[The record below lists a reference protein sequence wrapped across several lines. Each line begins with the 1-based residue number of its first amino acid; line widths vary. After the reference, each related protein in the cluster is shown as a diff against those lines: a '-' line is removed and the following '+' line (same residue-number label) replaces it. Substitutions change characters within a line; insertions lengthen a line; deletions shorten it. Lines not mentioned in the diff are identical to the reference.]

1 MTAAPTS
8 HLPEPF
14 DTRVVIPDIDA
25 VPHGDPE
32 AVRLVF
38 GGDAFGTGWRTDL
51 FVAPGAAN
59 RLEDSLPRRIRAWL
73 DLIDRQMSPYRVDSD
88 LTRFNESPAGT
99 FVPLPQVMMQVLRHA
114 IDMAHL
120 TGGAFDPGLL
130 AAVELWGFGPRIV
143 PQGLPQQ
150 ADIEALKG
158 DAHSW
163 RRLDWRP
170 DGLVRPAGF
179 RLDLN
184 AIAKGY
190 AVDGLCQM
198 LQFEQGVSAALVEIG
213 GELRGFGARPDDL
226 PWWVEIEAVDTD
238 APRTVVAISGRAVAT
253 SGDLRRSFEHEGLI
267 LSHTIDA
274 RTACPARPE
283 VASATVIDAQAWR
296 ADALATALIV
306 MGEAEARAFAKRHG
320 IGCLLRVRDSGG
332 IREVLSPVLESWV

>member
-14 DTRVVIPDIDA
+14 DTRVIIPDIDA
-25 VPHGDPE
+25 VPHGDPDG
-32 AVRLVF
+32 VRLVF

-51 FVAPGAAN
+51 YVAADAAN

-73 DLIDRQMSPYRVDSD
+73 DLIDRQMSPYRPDSD
-88 LTRFNESPAGT
+88 LTRFNEAPADT
-99 FVPLPQVMMQVLRHA
+99 FVPLPQVLMQVLRHA
-114 IDMAHL
+114 IDMAGL

-143 PQGLPQQ
+143 PEGLPQQ

-198 LQFEQGVSAALVEIG
+198 LQFEAGVSAALVEIG
-213 GELRGFGARPDDL
+213 GELRGFGARPDGL
-226 PWWVEIEAVDTD
+226 PWWVEIETVDSQ
-238 APRTVVAISGRAVAT
+238 APRNVVAISGRAIAT
-253 SGDLRRSFEHEGLI
+253 SGDLRRSFQHEGLI

-283 VASATVIDAQAWR
+283 IASATVIDPLAWR

-306 MGEAEARAFAKRHG
+306 MGEAEAVAFAKKQG
-320 IGCLLRVRDSGG
+320 IACLLRVRDGGG
-332 IREVLSPVLESWV
+332 IREVLSPVLESWI